1 MNDFVL
7 RRLEAISQTIRR
19 NNRLASRE
27 LTGQSC
33 YVAPQYSFNEVLRNN
48 EKIVAELQDI
58 LLYEAS
64 GETQPNP
71 EYNENRVD
79 FCNKECTDFYR
90 EAYRNFG
97 DSDEPNGI
105 DGMITS
111 HIKQIA
117 TELLQARNC
126 INRVYMEIYG
136 IMGMQT
142 GHTTATGE
150 QQPQIFVVGMN
161 KAYNL
166 FGVSRQALTE
176 AVNILCDMTLF
187 TPIDPTEPT
196 APAIGG
202 GNNNAT

>member
-1 MNDFVL
+1 MKGILMENVLEHSFIL
-7 RRLEAISQTIRR
+7 RRLKAIESI
-19 NNRLASRE
+19 ASRNSQIIKNGWRLE
-27 LTGQSC
+27 
-33 YVAPQYSFNEVLRNN
+33 EIIENN
-48 EKIVAELQDI
+48 ERIVGELRDI
-58 LLYEAS
+58 LLYAIS
-64 GETQPNP
+64 GNAQPNP

-90 EAYRNFG
+90 ESYRNFG
-97 DSDEPNGI
+97 HSDTPHGI

-126 INRVYMEIYG
+126 INRVYMEMYG
-136 IMGMQT
+136 IMGMQA

-161 KAYNL
+161 KGYNL
-166 FGVSRQALTE
+166 FEVSRQALTE

-187 TPIDPTEPT
+187 TPIGPTEPT